1 MPAITICSDFGAQKN
16 KIWHCFHC
24 LHIYFPWSD
33 GTRCHNLSFLNVIP
47 VSTHDKSCA
56 VMHQLKMSS
65 ITRTRTESLTWNG
78 TKGVTGSHTWNNG
91 SRTGF
96 RIGPFE
102 SPAASSRTLCFPS
115 LHFATH
121 SESYQLEWTPTAI
134 SESDHIYTHSYLIWE
149 MKFSFLSE
157 SNQ

>member
-16 KIWHCFHC
+16 KVWYCFHC
-24 LHIYFPWSD
+24 LRLYFPWSD

-56 VMHQLKMSS
+56 MMYQLKMSS
-65 ITRTRTESLTWNG
+65 ITRMRTESLTQNG
-78 TKGVTGSHTWNNG
+78 TKGVTGSHTWNNR

-102 SPAASSRTLCFPS
+102 SPATSSRGALFSISPLCHPQWK
-115 LHFATH
+115 LPARVDP
-121 SESYQLEWTPTAI
+121 YCNLRVGP
-134 SESDHIYTHSYLIWE
+134 HIYPFLSNIRDGIF
-149 MKFSFLSE
+149 FSFWE
-157 SNQ
+157 